1 VALVLGAGLQ
11 ATTASSMI
19 PGFEAF
25 LPVSM
30 TVSPCWFSL
39 VANLDASTAAFLA
52 VLALAAV
59 LRSGRGRDASDGTAR
74 DVGVVAD
81 GAAR

>member
-1 VALVLGAGLQ
+1 MALVPGAGLQ
-11 ATTASSMI
+11 AATVSSTI

-30 TVSPCWFSL
+30 TVSPFWFSL
-39 VANLDASTAAFLA
+39 VANLDASTAAFFA

-59 LRSGRGRDASDGTAR
+59 LRNVRRSLPPSGLTHRP
-74 DVGVVAD
+74 
-81 GAAR
+81 AAMP